1 MKISIINSFYY
12 PDEVGGAEKSVR
24 FIAENLVKAGHQV
37 QIICTG
43 REASSES
50 FNDVRVDRV
59 TVKNIYY
66 PTDAKKQ
73 SSLKKI
79 IWHTLD
85 SYSPAGGKAVFELL
99 KDFAPDVVHSNTVT
113 GISVSA
119 WRAAK
124 KLNIPVVHTLRDYYL
139 LCPNAAMFSGG
150 SQCEGQCGKCKVLS
164 MPKLAA
170 SSLVDMVVGNSHFIL
185 NKHLEY
191 GYFKNAEPRVIYNA
205 YKPEQSTVPLEHT
218 ETMVFGFIGRVAPT
232 KGIDVML
239 KGLAIAFAKH
249 KNIKVLIA
257 GEPESAEYMA
267 SLEEKCKGLPV
278 EFVGKVKPL
287 DFYSKI
293 HWCILPS
300 LWHEP
305 LARVTF
311 ESFAHGIPLIASR
324 TGGTTELMRDGENG
338 YSYEATDYNALGNLM
353 IQAIE
358 QTPEQFK
365 AMQSVCLEEAVGF
378 LPDRVINNYF
388 NAYEATV
395 NKMPVKAD

>member
-1 MKISIINSFYY
+1 MRVTIINSFYA

-43 REASSES
+43 RVSSSEYL
-50 FNDVRVDRV
+50 NDVRIDRV

-66 PTDAKKQ
+66 PTDAKQQ
-73 SSLKKI
+73 SSVKKI
-79 IWHTLD
+79 IWHALD

-99 KDFAPDVVHSNTVT
+99 KEFAPDVVHSNTLT
-113 GISVSA
+113 AISVSV
-119 WRAAK
+119 WQAAK
-124 KLNIPVVHTLRDYYL
+124 SLNIPIVHTLRDYYL
-139 LCPNAAMFSGG
+139 LCPNTAMFSGG
-150 SQCEGQCGKCKVLS
+150 SQCEGQCGKCKLFS

-170 SSLVDMVVGNSHFIL
+170 SSMVDMVVGNSHFIL
-185 NKHLEY
+185 KKHLDY
-191 GYFKNAEPRVIYNA
+191 GYFKNAESRVIYNA
-205 YKPEQSTVPLEHT
+205 YQPDQATVPLDHSEA
-218 ETMVFGFIGRVAPT
+218 MVFGFIGRVAPT
-232 KGIDVML
+232 KGVDVML
-239 KGLAIAFAKH
+239 KAVAIAFAKY

-257 GEPESAEYMA
+257 GEPESAEYMTT
-267 SLEEKCKGLPV
+267 LQEKCKGLPV
-278 EFVGKVKPL
+278 EFLGKVKPL

-338 YSYEATDYNALGNLM
+338 YTYEATNFNALGEL
-353 IQAIE
+353 IIKALE
-358 QTPEQFK
+358 QSADEFK
-365 AMQSVCLEEAVGF
+365 MMQSVCLQDAVGF
-378 LPDRVINNYF
+378 LPDRVIKNYF
-388 NAYEATV
+388 DAYQSLLKEE
-395 NKMPVKAD
+395 